1 MAILTVTIRGVSRA
15 AEPPPPMTENFE
27 RFSSR
32 RRRDPN
38 SSQPPPLPCKYKFS
52 IFQHF
57 AQSALIF
64 SFSHLVSYEPILNYH
79 SLLFLCENFS
89 KLRNFFKRSVKN
101 FSR

>member
-1 MAILTVTIRGVSRA
+1 MYRGVSRA
-15 AEPPPPMTENFE
+15 AETLPPPIFSKKIQPPPPMTENFE

-38 SSQPPPLPCKYKFS
+38 ISQPPPLPCKYKFS

-64 SFSHLVSYEPILNYH
+64 IVFPI
-79 SLLFLCENFS
+79 
-89 KLRNFFKRSVKN
+89 
-101 FSR
+101 